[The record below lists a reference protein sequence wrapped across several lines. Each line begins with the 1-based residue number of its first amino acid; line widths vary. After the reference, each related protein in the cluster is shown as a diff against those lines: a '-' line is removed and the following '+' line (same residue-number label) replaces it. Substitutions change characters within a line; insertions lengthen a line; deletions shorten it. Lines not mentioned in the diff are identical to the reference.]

1 MPAATLGRTA
11 KSSINSDAQDNA
23 GKIQSTVCNGVLMST
38 ATASIQSGLPPG
50 PKGTLIGGSIR
61 QFRAGLLDFLLNT
74 ARDYG
79 PLASFRIGPRRVFL
93 ASGPD
98 LIEQV
103 LVTDAKHY
111 IKHFGARA
119 FRPVLGNG
127 LVTSEGAFWRRQRRL
142 VQPAFLKAR
151 VASYAPVMAEQTE
164 QMLASW
170 APGKSV
176 QIDYEFEA
184 LTSKIALKTLFNL
197 NDPGDG
203 ERFSDT
209 LKLAFDLMNA
219 RLRRIFKTPLWVP
232 TPANR
237 CLQRA
242 VAELDRRVQSFIA
255 AGRSRQNSGNDLLS
269 RLLVAQHEDGTG
281 MTDRQLRDEAMT
293 LYLAGHETTALTLTW
308 TWYLLSQH
316 RQVEQK
322 LLTEWEHVLAGST
335 PTVKQLPRLSY
346 TAAVI
351 AESMRLFPPVYVIGR
366 EATVD
371 LELGGYRV
379 KRGYTVLMSQWVN
392 HRDPKY
398 FPSPEEFRPERW
410 EDGLARRLP
419 KFAYY
424 PFGGGQRICVGA
436 DFALMEA
443 AIILATVGQRYRFT
457 LDPDAVIEIKPQITL
472 LPANG
477 MPATLQRR

>member
-1 MPAATLGRTA
+1 
-11 KSSINSDAQDNA
+11 
-23 GKIQSTVCNGVLMST
+23 MST
-38 ATASIQSGLPPG
+38 ATASIQAGLPPG

-93 ASGPD
+93 ASEPD

-127 LVTSEGAFWRRQRRL
+127 LVTSEGAFWRRQRKL

-151 VASYAPVMAEQTE
+151 VASYAPVMAEQTK
-164 QMLASW
+164 QMLESW
-170 APGKSV
+170 TPGKPV

-184 LTSKIALKTLFNL
+184 LTSKIALRTLFNL
-197 NDPGDG
+197 DDPGDG

-219 RLRRIFKTPLWVP
+219 RLRRIFKLPLWVP
-232 TPANR
+232 TLANR
-237 CLQRA
+237 RLQSA
-242 VAELDRRVQSFIA
+242 VAELDRRVQGFIA
-255 AGRSRQNSGNDLLS
+255 AGRSWQKPGNDLLS
-269 RLLVAQHEDGTG
+269 RLLLAQHEDGTG
-281 MTDRQLRDEAMT
+281 MTNRQLRDEAMT

-316 RQVEQK
+316 PHVEEK
-322 LLTEWEHVLAGST
+322 VVSEWQSVLAGAP
-335 PTVKQLPRLSY
+335 PTVEQLASLPY

-371 LELGGYRV
+371 LELGGYRM
-379 KRGYTVLMSQWVN
+379 KRGYTVLMSQWVS

-443 AIILATVGQRYRFT
+443 ATILATVGQRYRFT
-457 LDPDAVIEIKPQITL
+457 LDPDAMIEIKPQITL
-472 LPANG
+472 LPAYRL
-477 MPATLQRR
+477 PVTLQRRGPLQAGRDATRAQAVSKRKSTWKHGSP